1 MTALFKRPDL
11 PENALNPRDLRFS
24 HILIHPDPAGV
35 RKDGTIMRTWLAGA
49 LPNEF
54 RKNNNCMKVSSG
66 VIAGIGRQTLNISN
80 EYWQWLKDTESP
92 PLCEALG
99 RRDVLCDEEHN
110 KHDHS
115 QDSRFYACPFEHNL
129 ADPQWTHG
137 YEHIVCRNCEACQPD
152 FCSPIVKQMLTEGPL
167 VAMCEHCAVRALAEY
182 GAGYNGCECTRGAFG
197 GMCLSHQD
205 SECSYIARRWL
216 EYRTLHHGDGGSY
229 DAATGQ
235 AVVVPFCR
243 CGRAPVARARR
254 PFAFWCAA
262 CEQPV
267 VLPANGAAWPPDITP
282 QRWLRVA
289 NLPTVDY
296 DAPYARQFLSSNRHH
311 LASPSLLPSHSA
323 SAPTS
328 PPPPSGLS
336 MELPARTPPGGTPPT
351 TTPPGQPAMTS
362 MGAPPPGTYTNAPRP
377 RHTGVVPGG
386 SRRVAQWSSA
396 GVDASETQPAAR
408 KKQPRPKIYSDSED
422 DEEEDGEGEW

>member
-11 PENALNPRDLRFS
+11 PENALSPRDLRFS

-80 EYWQWLKDTESP
+80 EYWQWLKDTESSP

-115 QDSRFYACPFEHNL
+115 QDGRFYACPFEHDL

-182 GAGYNGCECTRGAFG
+182 GTGYNGCECTRGAFG

-235 AVVVPFCR
+235 PVVVPFCR

-296 DAPYARQFLSSNRHH
+296 DAPYACQFLSSNRHH

-362 MGAPPPGTYTNAPRP
+362 MGAPPP